1 MRRLYTTLAVTLAV
15 MTACGTTHAYA
26 DCKKEVEAALAKQR
40 QSGAFRME
48 VDMVSQD
55 GPMKMTVDYK
65 LPDRMRQV
73 VRLAVDPKPTETIL
87 VGDKAWSNH
96 GEGWTPVGPDV
107 TASLVDH
114 FKTTVGG
121 EMPGVGDFDC
131 MGSVVV
137 EGKEVMSY
145 RGYDEQPGPKIVGK
159 AAEEAKNKPMEPD
172 APVRMFYIDP
182 KTGLPVRSIFGRAS
196 RLDRPV
202 FKAIYSYPT
211 DLVIEAPKDV
221 K

>member
-1 MRRLYTTLAVTLAV
+1 MRRLSTALSTALALLF
-15 MTACGTTHAYA
+15 ACGTTNAFA
-26 DCKKEVEAALAKQR
+26 DCKKEVEAALEKQR

-73 VRLAVDPKPTETIL
+73 VRLAIDPKPTETIL
-87 VGDKAWSNH
+87 VGEKAWTNH
-96 GEGWTPVGPDV
+96 GDGWTVVGSDV
-107 TASLVDH
+107 TASLIDH
-114 FKTTVGG
+114 FKTTIGG
-121 EMPGVGDFDC
+121 ETQVGDFDC

-137 EGKEVMSY
+137 DGKEVMSY
-145 RGYDEQPGPKIVGK
+145 RGYDEAPGPKIVGK
-159 AAEEAKNKPMEPD
+159 AAEEAKNKPKEPD
-172 APVRMFYIDP
+172 APVRMFYTDP

-211 DLVIEAPKDV
+211 DLVIEEPKDV